1 MRITGLLP
9 PGAGSNK
16 ERLRH
21 LNGGDENNQ
30 MSPFAKFVNFSLIA
44 AAAYSVIT
52 ARPTAEHVTATKAK
66 VVAGWSRLDDCRL
79 CNRLTKMRACFPR
92 AQ

>member
-1 MRITGLLP
+1 MRMTGLLP

-21 LNGGDENNQ
+21 LNGGESNQ

-44 AAAYSVIT
+44 AAAYCANT
-52 ARPTAEHVTATKAK
+52 AGRRTDHVTEIFLTEINVGVLLREPKG
-66 VVAGWSRLDDCRL
+66 VAIPPAIANAS
-79 CNRLTKMRACFPR
+79 
-92 AQ
+92 

>member
-1 MRITGLLP
+1 MRMTRLLP

-21 LNGGDENNQ
+21 LNGSDVSNP

-44 AAAYSVIT
+44 ASNYRVIAQST
-52 ARPTAEHVTATKAK
+52 ARRNTSTAGDARDEA
-66 VVAGWSRLDDCRL
+66 
-79 CNRLTKMRACFPR
+79 
-92 AQ
+92 

>member
-21 LNGGDENNQ
+21 LNGSDVSNP

-44 AAAYSVIT
+44 AAVYHANT
-52 ARPTAEHVTATKAK
+52 AGRRTDHVTEIFLTEINVGVLLREPKNG
-66 VVAGWSRLDDCRL
+66 VAIPPAIANAS
-79 CNRLTKMRACFPR
+79 
-92 AQ
+92 